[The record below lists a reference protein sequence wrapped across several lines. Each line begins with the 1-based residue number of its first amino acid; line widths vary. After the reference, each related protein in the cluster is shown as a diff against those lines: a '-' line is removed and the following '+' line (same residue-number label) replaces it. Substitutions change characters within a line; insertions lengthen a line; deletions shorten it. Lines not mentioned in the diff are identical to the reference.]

1 MSARQSALVSTAAVV
16 LFEGSLEGLA
26 VSVAELDGALTFDS
40 AFSSRN
46 TFDACVEDF
55 AAGVAHPAKGMTKTS
70 KNIAALVTSSVCIR
84 GRVGQNR
91 RSCQKNLQARKKT
104 PVILGPLNTTDA
116 AKAAD
121 EASRLTSP
129 LPQKHLLLV
138 SAEAFAGEDKL
149 RQSLPQQWVVH
160 AFKGAL
166 RAREALLIGVRPE
179 VLVIDLATE
188 HEAMLS
194 LIERI
199 KRSADPK
206 INAMEVVAYQCAA
219 GSIKDRAIG
228 YGVSAFVDDSDAL
241 LPFLGINSVEAV
253 NSEVVVLE
261 QTVLKQTILEPIT
274 PELQIDEA
282 CRPEAKLN
290 ESKLNESKL
299 NESKLNEAS
308 PLEPKLNESVLA
320 WIENQ
325 TKQFN
330 APVDDATQER
340 AMVGSGL
347 LLHGKLFFHQIGPSK
362 NEVKTDS
369 PARTPPPPR
378 PLRLALLKQQLRAG
392 DDLMAD
398 DNGRF
403 WLSLRTDNE
412 LKAIRVALRLA
423 VALTRSSDPR
433 HFVVGV
439 ALSGAYLGDD
449 ASTAMQICQDT
460 LPDIEPSGQLAVAV
474 DRWKF
479 SMPLLVAQA
488 LV

>member
-1 MSARQSALVSTAAVV
+1 
-16 LFEGSLEGLA
+16 
-26 VSVAELDGALTFDS
+26 
-40 AFSSRN
+40 
-46 TFDACVEDF
+46 
-55 AAGVAHPAKGMTKTS
+55 
-70 KNIAALVTSSVCIR
+70 
-84 GRVGQNR
+84 
-91 RSCQKNLQARKKT
+91 
-104 PVILGPLNTTDA
+104 VILGPLNTTDA

-149 RQSLPQQWVVH
+149 RQSLSQQWVVH

-206 INAMEVVAYQCAA
+206 INAMEVVAYQCAV
-219 GSIKDRAIG
+219 GSTKDRAIG
-228 YGVSAFVDDSDAL
+228 YGVSAFFDDSEAL
-241 LPFLGINSVEAV
+241 LPFLGANSVAGVNPDAV
-253 NSEVVVLE
+253 VSE
-261 QTVLKQTILEPIT
+261 QPILEPVT
-274 PELQIDEA
+274 PELQSEEVIP
-282 CRPEAKLN
+282 PELKLN
-290 ESKLNESKL
+290 GSE
-299 NESKLNEAS
+299 
-308 PLEPKLNESVLA
+308 LNESVLA
-320 WIENQ
+320 WVENQ
-325 TKQFN
+325 TKRFN
-330 APVDDATQER
+330 APAEVAMQER

-362 NEVKTDS
+362 NKVNSDL
-369 PARTPPPPR
+369 PARTTPPPR

-398 DNGRF
+398 SNGHF

-449 ASTAMQICQDT
+449 ASIAMQICQDT

>member
-1 MSARQSALVSTAAVV
+1 MA
-16 LFEGSLEGLA
+16 
-26 VSVAELDGALTFDS
+26 
-40 AFSSRN
+40 
-46 TFDACVEDF
+46 
-55 AAGVAHPAKGMTKTS
+55 KTS

-84 GRVGQNR
+84 GRVGQNTL
-91 RSCQKNLQARKKT
+91 SCQKNLQARKKT
-104 PVILGPLNTTDA
+104 PVILGPINTTDA
-116 AKAAD
+116 ATAAD

-138 SAEAFAGEDKL
+138 SGEAFAGEDKL
-149 RQSLPQQWVVH
+149 RESLAQQWVVH

-206 INAMEVVAYQCAA
+206 INTMEVVAYQCAA

-228 YGVSAFVDDSDAL
+228 YGVSAFVDNSDAL
-241 LPFLGINSVEAV
+241 LPLLGVNAVGAV
-253 NSEVVVLE
+253 NSSEVVLE
-261 QTVLKQTILEPIT
+261 QVISEPI
-274 PELQIDEA
+274 P
-282 CRPEAKLN
+282 AKLQT
-290 ESKLNESKL
+290 E
-299 NESKLNEAS
+299 EAIAA
-308 PLEPKLNESVLA
+308 EPKLNESVLA
-320 WIENQ
+320 WVESQ
-325 TKQFN
+325 ALRFN
-330 APVDDATQER
+330 APANVGIQER
-340 AMVGSGL
+340 ALVGSGL

-362 NEVKTDS
+362 NEAKSDS

-398 DNGRF
+398 DDGQF
-403 WLSLRTDNE
+403 WLTLRTDNE

-449 ASTAMQICQDT
+449 ASIAMQICQDT
-460 LPDIEPSGQLAVAV
+460 LPNIEPSGQLAVAV

>member
-1 MSARQSALVSTAAVV
+1 
-16 LFEGSLEGLA
+16 
-26 VSVAELDGALTFDS
+26 
-40 AFSSRN
+40 
-46 TFDACVEDF
+46 
-55 AAGVAHPAKGMTKTS
+55 
-70 KNIAALVTSSVCIR
+70 
-84 GRVGQNR
+84 
-91 RSCQKNLQARKKT
+91 
-104 PVILGPLNTTDA
+104 VILGPLNTTDA
-116 AKAAD
+116 DTAAD

-138 SAEAFAGEDKL
+138 SAESFAGEDKL
-149 RQSLPQQWVVH
+149 RQSLSQQWVVH

-199 KRSADPK
+199 KQSADPK

-219 GSIKDRAIG
+219 GSTKDRAIG
-228 YGVSAFVDDSDAL
+228 YGVSAFVEDSDAL
-241 LPFLGINSVEAV
+241 LPFLGVNSAKAVHPEAV
-253 NSEVVVLE
+253 GLE
-261 QTVLKQTILEPIT
+261 QTT
-274 PELQIDEA
+274 PDLVTAEFLSKETSA
-282 CRPEAKLN
+282 PE
-290 ESKLNESKL
+290 S
-299 NESKLNEAS
+299 
-308 PLEPKLNESVLA
+308 KLNESVLA
-320 WIENQ
+320 WVVSQ
-325 TKQFN
+325 TKQGH
-330 APVDDATQER
+330 APADVTLQER
-340 AMVGSGL
+340 AMLGSGL
-347 LLHGKLFFHQIGPSK
+347 LLHGKLFFHQTGPSK
-362 NEVKTDS
+362 NEAKSDS
-369 PARTPPPPR
+369 PVRTPPPPR

-398 DNGRF
+398 DNGQF